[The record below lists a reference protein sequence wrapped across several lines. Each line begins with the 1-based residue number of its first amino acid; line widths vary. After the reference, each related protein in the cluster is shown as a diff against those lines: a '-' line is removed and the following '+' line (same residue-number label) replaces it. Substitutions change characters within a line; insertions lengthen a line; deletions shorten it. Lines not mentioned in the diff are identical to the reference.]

1 MTLLV
6 FDSTTVDLMLLGVVL
21 LISFASDLLTER
33 FRFPDVLWLIA
44 LGFAAGPLFHL
55 IPPGPILTLA
65 PLVGTAALVII
76 LYDAGLDMNARLVR
90 PFAVS
95 AVLFAMASWA
105 IGFGLLFGVSL
116 LLFAPGQVDPSL
128 IFAVAFACT
137 SGAVIIP
144 IASRL
149 IADPGLRAY
158 VHLDGALEDTLSIVG
173 LSVLLTVLAATPGH
187 FGGTVAISVLLPL
200 PVAIGIGIVG
210 AILAR
215 QFLARW
221 QERPFAL
228 IALLGLLLVVYAV
241 AEALGGAG
249 VFAVL
254 VLGILIAN
262 EYWIRSAI
270 ARWRGRRAHRPF
282 ELGRGFRRMQGE
294 FSSLLRAVF
303 LFMIGVIVP
312 LQPLAL
318 GAIAAVIALPIALYY
333 LRRLLATEVARRG
346 TIPVTGAD
354 HLGAL
359 YGRGLTNAVLLVL
372 PIALFPA
379 LQGLLLPG
387 FILIVGTNILM
398 TLRLFSL
405 PALPPTTEPFEV
417 PSPALP
423 LSVEWTVSPDAPV
436 RPPLPPEAAPLPERP
451 QAGGTER
458 TVRNSV
464 TTATNRSGDS

>member
-1 MTLLV
+1 MSLLV

-55 IPPGPILTLA
+55 IPPGPILGLA

-90 PFAVS
+90 PFAGS
-95 AVLFAMASWA
+95 AVLFALASWA
-105 IGFGLLFGVSL
+105 IGFGLIFGISL

-149 IADPGLRAY
+149 IPDPGLRAY
-158 VHLDGALEDTLSIVG
+158 VHLDGAIEDTLSIVG

-187 FGGTVAISVLLPL
+187 LGRTVALSVLLPL
-200 PVAIGIGIVG
+200 PVAVGIGIVG

-221 QERPFAL
+221 QDRPFAL
-228 IALLGLLLVVYAV
+228 IALLGILLVVYAA
-241 AEALGGAG
+241 AEALGGVG

-254 VLGILIAN
+254 VVGILIAN
-262 EYWIRSAI
+262 EYWVRGVL
-270 ARWRGRRAHRPF
+270 ARWRGRRAAQPF
-282 ELGRGFRRMQGE
+282 ELGQGFRRMQGE

-318 GAIAAVIALPIALYY
+318 GAIVAVIALPIALYY
-333 LRRLLATEVARRG
+333 LRRLLAVEVARRG
-346 TIPVTGAD
+346 TIAATGAD

-372 PIALFPA
+372 PIALFPT
-379 LQGLLLPG
+379 LQSLLLPG

-405 PALPPTTEPFEV
+405 PALPPTSGAPDSS
-417 PSPALP
+417 SPVLP
-423 LSVEWTVSPDAPV
+423 LSADWTVPPSSAG
-436 RPPLPPEAAPLPERP
+436 RPPLPPGAAPLRERP
-451 QAGGTER
+451 QDGGTHR

-464 TTATNRSGDS
+464 TTAMYRSGDS

>member
-1 MTLLV
+1 MTILV

-90 PFAVS
+90 PFATS
-95 AVLFAMASWA
+95 AVLFALTSWA

-137 SGAVIIP
+137 SGAVVIP

-149 IADPGLRAY
+149 IADSGLRAY
-158 VHLDGALEDTLSIVG
+158 VHLDGAIEDTLSIVG

-187 FGGTVAISVLLPL
+187 LSRTVALSVLLPL
-200 PVAIGIGIVG
+200 PVAIGIGLVG

-215 QFLARW
+215 QFLDRW
-221 QERPFAL
+221 QDRPFAL
-228 IALLGLLLVVYAV
+228 IALLGILLVVYAV

-254 VLGILIAN
+254 VLGIVIAN
-262 EYWIRSAI
+262 EYWIRGVL
-270 ARWRGRRAHRPF
+270 ARWRGRRAARPF
-282 ELGRGFRRMQGE
+282 ELGSGFRRMQGE

-318 GAIAAVIALPIALYY
+318 GAIAAVIVLPVALFY
-333 LRRLLATEVARRG
+333 LRRLLAMEVARRG
-346 TIPVTGAD
+346 TIQPTGAD

-372 PIALFPA
+372 PLAIFPA

-405 PALPPTTEPFEV
+405 PALPPTPGASDS
-417 PSPALP
+417 PAPALP
-423 LSVEWTVSPDAPV
+423 LSVDWQVPSTSPR
-436 RPPLPPEAAPLPERP
+436 RPPLPPGATPLSGSL
-451 QAGGTER
+451 QDGGTDR

>member
-6 FDSTTVDLMLLGVVL
+6 FDSTTIDLLLLGTVL

-55 IPPGPILTLA
+55 IPPGPILALA
-65 PLVGTAALVII
+65 PLIGTAALVII

-90 PFAVS
+90 PFATS
-95 AVLFAMASWA
+95 AILFAVVGWA
-105 IGFGLLFGVSL
+105 IALGLLFGVSL
-116 LLFAPGQVDPSL
+116 LLFAPGQIDLSL

-144 IASRL
+144 IATRL
-149 IADPGLRAY
+149 IEDPSLRAY
-158 VHLDGALEDTLSIVG
+158 VHLDGAIEDTLSIVG
-173 LSVLLTVLAATPGH
+173 LSVLLTVLAATPGQVS
-187 FGGTVAISVLLPL
+187 TSVALSLLLPL
-200 PVAIGIGIVG
+200 PVAIGIGLAG

-221 QERPFAL
+221 QDRPFAL
-228 IALLGLLLVVYAV
+228 IALLGILLVVYSV

-254 VLGILIAN
+254 VLGIVIAN
-262 EYWIRSAI
+262 EYWIRGVL
-270 ARWRGRRAHRPF
+270 ARWRRRRLAQPF
-282 ELGRGFRRMQGE
+282 EVGSGFRRMQGE

-318 GAIAAVIALPIALYY
+318 GAIVAVIVLPVALYY
-333 LRRLLATEVARRG
+333 LRRLLATAVAQRG
-346 TIPVTGAD
+346 TIHSAGAD

-372 PIALFPA
+372 PIAIFPG
-379 LQGLLLPG
+379 LQALLLPG
-387 FILIVGTNILM
+387 FVLIVGTNILM
-398 TLRLFSL
+398 TLRLLSL
-405 PALPPTTEPFEV
+405 PGLPPTPELPDAQTPR
-417 PSPALP
+417 LP
-423 LSVEWTVSPDAPV
+423 LSVEAWVPSAPRA
-436 RPPLPPEAAPLPERP
+436 RPPLPSGNVPIP
-451 QAGGTER
+451 QPPHDDGTER
-458 TVRNSV
+458 TVKNSV
-464 TTATNRSGDS
+464 TTAIHRSGDS